1 MPMIV
6 FPEVSRVAFSIFN
19 IDIYWY
25 AIAYIVGILLGYFY
39 AIRVNLS
46 LKLGFSKQE
55 IERFLSFAI
64 VGIIIGGRLGHVC
77 FFEPEYYLDN
87 PIKILAIREGGM
99 SFHGGL
105 IGVVSA
111 CALFCYM
118 NKKQFLALADLT
130 AASVPIGLFLGRLAN
145 FINAEVVGKITTV
158 PWGIVFPG
166 AGPLPRHPSQ
176 IYEALLEGIALF
188 LVLFCVIKKQ
198 KRRKYIV
205 GTLSS
210 TFCICYAC
218 FRFFVEFVREPD
230 EELNLMI
237 VIYTGFSIGQWLCL
251 PLAAYGAYLYFKV
264 SNKVYT

>member
-1 MPMIV
+1 MIA

-25 AIAYIVGILLGYFY
+25 AIAYIAGILFGYFY
-39 AIRVNLS
+39 AIRVNLL

-64 VGIIIGGRLGHVC
+64 AGIIVGGRLGHVC
-77 FFEPEYYLDN
+77 FFEPEYYLEN

-118 NKKQFLALADLT
+118 NKKRFLALADLT
-130 AASVPIGLFLGRLAN
+130 AASVPIGLFLGRIAN
-145 FINAEVVGKITTV
+145 FINAEIVGKITTA
-158 PWGIVFPG
+158 PWGVIFPD

-176 IYEALLEGIALF
+176 IYEALLEGMALF
-188 LVLFCVIKKQ
+188 FILLYAI
-198 KRRKYIV
+198 KRRRQKKYTV

-210 TFCICYAC
+210 IFCICYAC
-218 FRFFVEFVREPD
+218 FRFLVEFVREPD
-230 EELNLMI
+230 EELNLMT
-237 VIYTGFSIGQWLCL
+237 VACTGLSIGQWLCL
-251 PLAAYGAYLYFKV
+251 PLASYGVYLYFRT
-264 SNKVYT
+264 SNKV